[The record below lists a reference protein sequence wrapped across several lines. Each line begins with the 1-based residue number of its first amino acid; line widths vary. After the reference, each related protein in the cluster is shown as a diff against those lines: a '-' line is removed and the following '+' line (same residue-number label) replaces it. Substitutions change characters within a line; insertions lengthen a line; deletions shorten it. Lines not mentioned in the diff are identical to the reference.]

1 MAPQSSSDI
10 NQVFRKP
17 PEIRNGL
24 KPVVIYTLYAVE
36 LAVHK
41 TFSGAS
47 QLGIYFKTR
56 KNIKNG
62 FIRRIWSHQRSQTDL
77 KRQYLQLIW
86 SRNLNCGCKTEST
99 GETLPDCLVDND
111 KIYIL
116 GWTYPLKVL
125 LPLVPAFPALKKT
138 LSLTDNI

>member
-56 KNIKNG
+56 KNIKMASYG
-62 FIRRIWSHQRSQTDL
+62 ASEVTRDP
-77 KRQYLQLIW
+77 KLIW
-86 SRNLNCGCKTEST
+86 R
-99 GETLPDCLVDND
+99 
-111 KIYIL
+111 
-116 GWTYPLKVL
+116 
-125 LPLVPAFPALKKT
+125 
-138 LSLTDNI
+138 DNIYSLFEAGI